1 MLQLQS
7 LFGVFALLAIAW
19 AFGENR
25 RAVSLRQAAIG
36 LFVTL
41 LTAVA
46 LIKLPFV
53 AHGFGV
59 INDAVGAISSA
70 SRAGTAF
77 VFGYLGGGALPFDL
91 KAPGADFI
99 LAFQALP
106 VVLVMSV
113 LTTLL
118 FYWRVLPPVVRGMAW
133 LLERTLGVG
142 GAVGLSTAAN
152 IFLGMVEAPLFIR
165 PYLAQLTRSEL
176 FLVMTGGMAGIA
188 GTVLVLYATLLAP
201 LIPDAAAHFVIAS
214 VLGAPAAILVSLI
227 MVPETSDIRTG
238 GALEDPDMHASSTM
252 DAIVK
257 GTVAGLELLLN
268 IVAMLIVLVALVYLA
283 NAILGLLPDFGGA
296 RDFAAANARLRHGA
310 GVLADGPALAAGDHR
325 GQPDGHQNRAERAD
339 RLCRSVQARRRC
351 ARFALTADHAVCD
364 VRLRQFRQPRHHD
377 RRPRHHGA
385 AAPRR
390 DQFARLE
397 IDRVGHADD
406 LPDGRDRRGAD
417 LSRHSEARTSAN
429 PESRHVRV
437 RRSASPRN
445 DGFQPQQR
453 RQPGN
458 HIHRPLRGEMR
469 VIPRQ
474 GNAAVDRERALP
486 HRADRID
493 HRDVGKPLM
502 CRQCRVHRQVE
513 RKDIRQHQII

>member
-7 LFGVFALLAIAW
+7 AFGVLALLAIAW
-19 AFGENR
+19 ICGENR
-25 RAVSLRQAAIG
+25 QAVSIRQTLIG
-36 LFVTL
+36 LAVTL

-46 LIKLPFV
+46 LIKLPIV
-53 AHGFGV
+53 AHAFGA

-70 SRAGTAF
+70 SRAGTSF

-118 FYWRVLPPVVRGMAW
+118 FYWRILPPVVRGMAW

-227 MVPETSDIRTG
+227 MVPETVDKRTG
-238 GALEDPDMHASSTM
+238 GGLTDPDMHASGTM

-257 GTVAGLELLLN
+257 GTTAGLELLLN
-268 IVAMLIVLVALVYLA
+268 IVAMLIVLVALVSLA
-283 NAILGLLPDFGGA
+283 NAILGLLPVIGGA
-296 RDFAAANARLRHGA
+296 AISLQRLLGIVMAPVCWLMGLPWPQAITAGSLMGTKTVLNELIAYVDLSKLGTDALDPRSRLIMLYAMCGFANFGSLGIMIGGLGTMAPERRDEINSLGLKSIVSGTLTTCLMGA
-310 GVLADGPALAAGDHR
+310 IVGVL
-325 GQPDGHQNRAERAD
+325 
-339 RLCRSVQARRRC
+339 S
-351 ARFALTADHAVCD
+351 
-364 VRLRQFRQPRHHD
+364 
-377 RRPRHHGA
+377 
-385 AAPRR
+385 
-390 DQFARLE
+390 
-397 IDRVGHADD
+397 
-406 LPDGRDRRGAD
+406 
-417 LSRHSEARTSAN
+417 
-429 PESRHVRV
+429 
-437 RRSASPRN
+437 
-445 DGFQPQQR
+445 
-453 RQPGN
+453 
-458 HIHRPLRGEMR
+458 
-469 VIPRQ
+469 
-474 GNAAVDRERALP
+474 
-486 HRADRID
+486 
-493 HRDVGKPLM
+493 
-502 CRQCRVHRQVE
+502 
-513 RKDIRQHQII
+513 